1 MTNKRKHQLE
11 RKVRIN
17 FTNFN
22 QIIYP
27 VNVRIEFLEIIRR
40 LMFESI
46 RFEHYRGNIT
56 INELHFM
63 ARCLIRYYW
72 YYRKLIDKNFG

>member
-27 VNVRIEFLEIIRR
+27 KNVGFEFLEIIRR
-40 LMFESI
+40 LMFKSI
-46 RFEHYRGNIT
+46 RYEHYIGNIT
-56 INELHFM
+56 ISELHFM

-72 YYRKLIDKNFG
+72 YYKGLIDKNFE

>member
-1 MTNKRKHQLE
+1 MTKKRKHHLE
-11 RKVRIN
+11 RMVRIN

-27 VNVRIEFLEIIRR
+27 KNAGFEFLEIIRR
-40 LMFESI
+40 LMFKSI
-46 RFEHYRGNIT
+46 RYEHYIGNIT
-56 INELHFM
+56 ISELHFM

-72 YYRKLIDKNFG
+72 YYKKLIDKNFE